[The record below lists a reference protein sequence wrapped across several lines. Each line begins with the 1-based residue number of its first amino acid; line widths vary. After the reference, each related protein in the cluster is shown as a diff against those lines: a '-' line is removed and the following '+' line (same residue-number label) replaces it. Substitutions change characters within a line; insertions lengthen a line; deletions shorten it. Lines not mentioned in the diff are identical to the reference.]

1 MFATRKFTTAARMM
15 HSSNVDELMEA
26 FADQAAPVPRQS
38 ALPAAEPVIEP
49 ALSQRSIK
57 ATAGSASGAI
67 AAEIFYKTVN
77 KAA

>member
-26 FADQAAPVPRQS
+26 FADQAAPVPRQA
-38 ALPAAEPVIEP
+38 ALPAAAPVIEP

-57 ATAGSASGAI
+57 ATAGSTSGAI
-67 AAEIFYKTVN
+67 AAEIFYKTVD